1 VVKKGVEVEIPAIR
15 FMLEFRTPSE
25 RERINIMETPTRQKI
40 SLLGKDRA
48 EVERLTE
55 MHGLV
60 VRQVRRGGQQRGL
73 YEPHGGTN
81 TFM

>member
-1 VVKKGVEVEIPAIR
+1 
-15 FMLEFRTPSE
+15 
-25 RERINIMETPTRQKI
+25 METPTRQKI

-60 VRQVRRGGQQRGL
+60 VR
-73 YEPHGGTN
+73 HGYGVVDN
-81 TFM
+81 SVVYMNHMAGPKYTFM